1 MGSGRRRTVSGAGP
15 IPSDHDVVSDII
27 SSVDA
32 RSIVLEAR
40 FGAGLSQRELARRS
54 RVPQAAISRIERGL
68 VSPRTQTLDRLLRAC
83 GRDVGLVGR
92 PGTGLDRSL
101 IRERLRLTTAE
112 RARLAVRE
120 WENTRAF
127 DRAVRR

>member
-1 MGSGRRRTVSGAGP
+1 L
-15 IPSDHDVVSDII
+15 
-27 SSVDA
+27 SVDA

-40 FGAGLSQRELARRS
+40 LGAGLSQRELARRS
-54 RVPQAAISRIERGL
+54 GVPQAAISRIERDL
-68 VSPRTQTLDRLLRAC
+68 ASPRTETLDRLLRVC
-83 GRDVGLVGR
+83 GKDVGLIVR
-92 PGTGLDRSL
+92 PGAGLDRSL

-112 RARLAVRE
+112 RGRLAVRE

>member
-1 MGSGRRRTVSGAGP
+1 MTSGEDRG
-15 IPSDHDVVSDII
+15 IPSGDDVVCDII
-27 SSVDA
+27 SLMDA

-54 RVPQAAISRIERGL
+54 GVPQAAISRIERGL

-83 GRDVGLVGR
+83 GRDVGLIVR

>member
-1 MGSGRRRTVSGAGP
+1 
-15 IPSDHDVVSDII
+15 
-27 SSVDA
+27 VDG

-40 FGAGLSQRELARRS
+40 LGAGLSQRELARRS
-54 RVPQAAISRIERGL
+54 GVPQAAISRIERAL

-83 GRDVGLVGR
+83 DRDVGLVLR

-101 IRERLRLTTAE
+101 IRDKLRLTTAE

-127 DRAVRR
+127 DRAARG

>member
-1 MGSGRRRTVSGAGP
+1 MTSGEDRG
-15 IPSDHDVVSDII
+15 IPSGDDVVYDII
-27 SSVDA
+27 SLVDA
-32 RSIVLEAR
+32 RSILLEAR
-40 FGAGLSQRELARRS
+40 LGAGLSQRELARRS
-54 RVPQAAISRIERGL
+54 GVPQAAISRIERGL
-68 VSPRTQTLDRLLRAC
+68 VSPRTETLDRLLRAC
-83 GRDVGLVGR
+83 GRDVGLIVR

-101 IRERLRLTTAE
+101 IRERLRITTAE